1 MGSQVY
7 STVHEYAGCSF
18 TVQSSNDFRKDSRP
32 LLVAHSW
39 IHDGPR
45 QEPGHVHGPT
55 LRNGCAHRA
64 CTLDTGQTDTR
75 RKHHGGWILP
85 GGGGGVDQAVG
96 YYTWIAVGKRDAPSL
111 RLTMIVA

>member
-1 MGSQVY
+1 MHMFGRRRTRMGSQVY

-85 GGGGGVDQAVG
+85 GGGGGGRPSSWLLHMDSG
-96 YYTWIAVGKRDAPSL
+96 GK
-111 RLTMIVA
+111 T